1 MIETKTI
8 KTYKLSTS
16 GLHSYINTTKSYH
29 KNAQQNTDLNESI
42 EETSAFLLENI
53 EQASSLKYVSPSLS
67 GNIYYPYTKNY
78 ESTKAGTEERKSLP
92 GDKE

>member
-1 MIETKTI
+1 MIKTKTI
-8 KTYKLSTS
+8 KTHKLNTS

-29 KNAQQNTDLNESI
+29 KDAQQNTDLNESI
-42 EETSAFLLENI
+42 EKTSAYLLEDI

-67 GNIYYPYTKNY
+67 GNIYYPNTKNY
-78 ESTKAGTEERKSLP
+78 GSTSVRTEERKSLP